1 MAKNTGRGFRLGSVR
16 QRSQSLNP
24 RTGTWTKRGSGG
36 RFTSGK
42 EGGLPFKGVR
52 RER

>member
-24 RTGTWTKRGSGG
+24 RTGIWTKRGVGG
-36 RFTSGK
+36 RFMGGK
-42 EGGLPFKGVR
+42 EGGSLFKGVR